1 MRILQLPFVISIATV
16 LVMTGLSFQLAV
28 AQDKEAERLFKIVSP
43 RDEIVIGVKAQSLRS
58 GTGTDVENLA
68 SGLTSKGQISAW
80 QYAVKK
86 GDDGSLRQAPLK
98 PVVVLKHETIRV
110 EPFTSSLPIL
120 NVPAE

>member
-28 AQDKEAERLFKIVSP
+28 AQDKEAVRLFKIVSP
-43 RDEIVIGVKAQSLRS
+43 REEIVIGVKAQSLRS

-68 SGLTSKGQISAW
+68 TGLTSKGQISAW

-98 PVVVLKHETIRV
+98 QVVVLKHETIRI
-110 EPFTSSLPIL
+110 EPFTSSLPVV

>member
-28 AQDKEAERLFKIVSP
+28 AQDKEAVRLFKIVSP

-68 SGLTSKGQISAW
+68 TGLTSKGQISAW

-98 PVVVLKHETIRV
+98 QVVVLKHETIRI
-110 EPFTSSLPIL
+110 EPFTSSLPVV

>member
-16 LVMTGLSFQLAV
+16 LVMMGLSFQLAV
-28 AQDKEAERLFKIVSP
+28 AQDKEAVRLFKIVSP

-98 PVVVLKHETIRV
+98 PVVVLKHETIRI
-110 EPFTSSLPIL
+110 EPFTSSLPVV